1 MTGILLP
8 GTITADITQTT
19 GKHYADMIIIQEN
32 TSGGSGQDNKI
43 ILEDEQ

>member
-1 MTGILLP
+1 MTGILLL
-8 GTITADITQTT
+8 GTITESITQTR

-32 TSGGSGQDNKI
+32 TSGGGQDNKI